1 MTPLTRERVWRT
13 GWKPLGLIEIL
24 GASWSFF
31 VMSRLL
37 LSTPGLVIPWTFL
50 FIALSWFALV
60 GVAGIRLLRQQ
71 SGGWFLSLVAQVLQ
85 LFQVTTGPIAFR
97 LLAGPQLTIFFLGD
111 RFYFFGGVTSSV
123 NFFRGQGDPSFALG
137 MNLVPALLLVVL
149 AANQSLPNW
158 GMPPNMRLKLTAPFY
173 WGG

>member
-1 MTPLTRERVWRT
+1 MTRLTGERVWLT
-13 GWKPLGLIEIL
+13 GWKPLALIELL

-31 VMSRLL
+31 AMGRLL
-37 LSTPGLVIPWTFL
+37 FSTPGLVIPWTFL

-60 GVAGIRLLRQQ
+60 GLAGIRLFRQQ

-137 MNLVPALLLVVL
+137 INLVSALLLVVL
-149 AANQSLPNW
+149 ACQPD
-158 GMPPNMRLKLTAPFY
+158 PPQLAHAA
-173 WGG
+173 